1 MSSLPRMKKN
11 NMAVKYILSVFKVL
25 LYQQT
30 LNVYLGKQTV
40 KLKDHVTDDFM
51 SLVWS
56 RKKLSGR
63 TLLYRKFSLSSDKG
77 LNLYSPRPSVPTL
90 SLLFIILNAGRRLVI
105 FKCPT
110 QLKPQICDLF

>member
-40 KLKDHVTDDFM
+40 KLKDHVTDDVM
-51 SLVWS
+51 SVVWS
-56 RKKLSGR
+56 
-63 TLLYRKFSLSSDKG
+63 
-77 LNLYSPRPSVPTL
+77 
-90 SLLFIILNAGRRLVI
+90 
-105 FKCPT
+105 
-110 QLKPQICDLF
+110 

>member
-40 KLKDHVTDDFM
+40 KLKDHVTDDVM

-56 RKKLSGR
+56 WKKLSVR
-63 TLLYRKFSLSSDKG
+63 TLLSRKFSPSSDKR
-77 LNLYSPRPSVPTL
+77 LTLYNPRPSLPTL
-90 SLLFIILNAGRRLVI
+90 SLLFITPLN
-105 FKCPT
+105 FKCRT
-110 QLKPQICDLF
+110 STGYF